1 MKYRRLGKTDLLVS
15 EIGFGAWGI
24 GGTTAG
30 ATSYGPTN
38 DVVSRKALDCA
49 FEEGINFFDT
59 SNVYGDGHSEA
70 LIGQAFKKKRSQVLI
85 ATKVGLVKYGQATNF
100 SIKNLSSSFEASLKR
115 LQTDYVD
122 ILQLHNPSLDSIE
135 PIHKIHAWIDQLK
148 NQGKVR
154 AFGVSVRSPAD
165 GLWVID
171 KLKVQSLQVNFN
183 LLDHRAID
191 SGLLKSSA
199 QNQVSLIART
209 PLCFGFLS
217 GRLSKN
223 TRFDK
228 LDHRSRWPSQQI
240 NNWAKSSRKMLS
252 YKTNSPYQTNT
263 QFALRFC
270 LSYPQIVTAI
280 PGILNEKEVKENI
293 IASDIGSLRTNQI
306 MEIQKAYQKV
316 RFLIEDDSFKNIQSQ
331 DLGKIDNYHKK

>member
-24 GGTTAG
+24 GGTAAG

-183 LLDHRAID
+183 LLDHRVID
-191 SGLLKSSA
+191 SGLIKNSEE
-199 QNQVSLIART
+199 NQVSLIART

-217 GRLSKN
+217 L
-223 TRFDK
+223 
-228 LDHRSRWPSQQI
+228 
-240 NNWAKSSRKMLS
+240 
-252 YKTNSPYQTNT
+252 
-263 QFALRFC
+263 FATF
-270 LSYPQIVTAI
+270 V
-280 PGILNEKEVKENI
+280 
-293 IASDIGSLRTNQI
+293 
-306 MEIQKAYQKV
+306 
-316 RFLIEDDSFKNIQSQ
+316 
-331 DLGKIDNYHKK
+331 